1 MRAVNLLPRDDGRSK
16 RTKAQNAPVAI
27 GLALALVVFVAIA
40 ALFLTSSAGVKD
52 KQAALGRAK
61 AELAVLPPLPNAPTQ
76 TEILLVGQQQDR
88 LNALASALSR
98 RVAWDRILREVAT
111 VLPDDVWLTN
121 LAARS
126 PSSPASSAPAAPTA
140 PTAAPTGFV
149 LTGYT
154 YSQNGVA
161 RLLSRL
167 AVLPDLRNVQL
178 QTSALSK
185 VGAQQIVQF
194 TILADVVPPGATS

>member
-1 MRAVNLLPRDDGRSK
+1 MRAVNLLPRDDGRAK
-16 RTKAQNAPVAI
+16 RTKAQNAPLAV
-27 GLALALVVFVAIA
+27 GLALALVASVVIA
-40 ALFLTSSAGVKD
+40 AFFLSSSASVKD
-52 KQAALGRAK
+52 KQAALGKAK
-61 AELAVLPPLPNAPTQ
+61 ADLAVLPPLPNAPTA
-76 TEILLVGQQQDR
+76 TETALVGQQQAR

-98 RVAWDRILREVAT
+98 RVAWDRVLRELAI
-111 VLPDDVWLTN
+111 VLPDDVWLTS
-121 LAARS
+121 LSARS

-140 PTAAPTGFV
+140 PGGAPTGLV

-167 AVLPDLRNVQL
+167 AVIPDLRNVQL

-185 VGAQQIVQF
+185 VGEQQIVQF
-194 TILADVVPPGATS
+194 TVLADVAPPGAAS

>member
-1 MRAVNLLPRDDGRSK
+1 MRAVNLLPRDDGRAK
-16 RTKAQNAPVAI
+16 RTKAQNAPLAV
-27 GLALALVVFVAIA
+27 GLALALVVSVVIA
-40 ALFLTSSAGVKD
+40 FFFLSSSASVKD

-61 AELAVLPPLPNAPTQ
+61 AELAVLPPLPNAPTA
-76 TEILLVGQQQDR
+76 TETALVGQQKDR

-98 RVAWDRILREVAT
+98 RVAWDRVLRELAI
-111 VLPDDVWLTN
+111 VLPDDVWLTS
-121 LAARS
+121 LSAKS
-126 PSSPASSAPAAPTA
+126 PSSPASAAPAPPTA
-140 PTAAPTGFV
+140 PGAAPTGLV

-167 AVLPDLRNVQL
+167 AVIPDLRNVQL

-185 VGAQQIVQF
+185 VGEQQIVQF
-194 TILADVVPPGATS
+194 TVLADVAPPGAAS

>member
-16 RTKAQNAPVAI
+16 RTKTQNAPIAI
-27 GLALALVVFVAIA
+27 GLALFLVVFVAIA
-40 ALFLTSSAGVKD
+40 AFFLTASAGVKD

-76 TEILLVGQQQDR
+76 TETQLVGQQQAR

-121 LAARS
+121 LSARS

-140 PTAAPTGFV
+140 PGAAPTGFV

-185 VGAQQIVQF
+185 VGQQQIVGF
-194 TILADVVPPGATS
+194 TILADVLPPGATS

>member
-1 MRAVNLLPRDDGRSK
+1 VRAVNLLPRDDGRGK
-16 RTKAQNAPVAI
+16 RTKEQNAPIAV
-27 GLALALVVFVAIA
+27 GLALALVVSIVVAA
-40 ALFLTSSAGVKD
+40 FFLESSASVKD

-61 AELAVLPPLPNAPTQ
+61 AEVAVLPALPNAPTA
-76 TEILLVGQQQDR
+76 TEVQLVGQQQDR

-98 RVAWDRILREVAT
+98 RVAWDRILREFAI
-111 VLPDDVWLTN
+111 VLPEDVWLTS
-121 LAARS
+121 LSAKS
-126 PSSPASSAPAAPTA
+126 PSSPASAAPAAPAA
-140 PTAAPTGFV
+140 PGAAPTGFV

-178 QTSALSK
+178 QSSSLSK
-185 VGAQQIVQF
+185 VGEQQIVQF
-194 TILADVVPPGATS
+194 TILADVLPPGATS